1 LTMYKRT
8 LEEILPL
15 VRKPA
20 RYSGGEFGATI
31 KPRSGA
37 ELRVAFCFPDVY
49 EVGMSH
55 LGMKILY
62 SLYNTL
68 DYVWCERCFAPWPDM
83 EELMREN
90 DIPLYGLESRDS
102 VRNFDIIAFTIQ
114 YELCYTNILNMLDL
128 AGLPVRSADRGDDHP
143 LVIAGGPCTCNPE
156 PVADFIDLF
165 VIGEGEEVS
174 IEIME
179 ICRQAKKDGLPRKEL
194 LRKLSKLEGVYVPSM
209 YTPVYNDDGTVKELV
224 VEGDTQKVIT
234 KRIIRD
240 FDNVYYPDKFVVP
253 STEVIHDRVMVEI
266 QRGCIRGCRFC
277 QAGHTY
283 RPIREKN
290 YKTLAKQVKTLAE
303 NTGYEEVSLTS
314 LSSSD
319 YHQLKELVD
328 EIIDW
333 CAERHISIAL
343 PSQRADSFSMEL
355 MQRLQAVRKTGL
367 TFAPEAGTQRLRDVI
382 NKNIVESDL
391 MNACSIAFHAGYNSV
406 KLYFMIGLPT
416 ETDEDLEGIA
426 DLAQKVLRTW
436 RDTTTKKQRGV
447 TITVSASSFVPK
459 PGTPFQWCAQDTLEE
474 LRRKQ
479 ALLVSKMKIKN
490 VTFNYHDAEVSHLEG
505 VLARG
510 DRRIADVIELA
521 WRKGLKFDAWGEFF
535 NPEVWKECFAEI
547 GLDMAFYANRERSE
561 DELFPWEHIYNGV
574 TRAHLRREYERAMEG
589 ATSPDCRQQC
599 SGCGALKL
607 LGGGMCDA

>member
-1 LTMYKRT
+1 MYKRT

-31 KPRSGA
+31 KPRSSA

-62 SLYNTL
+62 SLYNSL

-128 AGLPVRSADRGDDHP
+128 SGLPVRSADRGDEYP

-156 PVADFIDLF
+156 PIADFIDLF

-174 IEIME
+174 VEIME
-179 ICRQAKKDGLPRKEL
+179 LCRQAKKDGISKKEL
-194 LRKLSKLEGVYVPSM
+194 LKQASKLEGVYVPSL
-209 YTPVYNDDGTVKELV
+209 YTPIYNEDGTLKEMR

-240 FDNVYYPDKFVVP
+240 LDNVYYPDKFVVP

-290 YKTLAKQVKTLAE
+290 YKTLANQVKTIAE

-382 NKNIVESDL
+382 NKNIVEQDL
-391 MNACSIAFHAGYNSV
+391 INACSIAFRAGYNSV

-416 ETDEDLEGIA
+416 ETYEDLEGIA
-426 DLAQKVLRTW
+426 DLAQKVLHTW
-436 RDTTTKKQRGV
+436 RESSTKKSRGL
-447 TITVSASSFVPK
+447 TITIGTSSFVPK
-459 PGTPFQWCAQDTLEE
+459 PGTPFQWCAQDTLDE

-479 ALLVSKMKIKN
+479 AFLVSKMKIKN
-490 VTFNYHDAEVSHLEG
+490 VNFNYHDAEVSHLEG

-510 DRRIADVIELA
+510 DRRICEVVELA
-521 WRKGLKFDAWGEFF
+521 WRKGMKFDAWDEFF
-535 NPEVWKECFAEI
+535 RPSVWKECFAEA
-547 GLDMAFYANRERSE
+547 GLDMGFYANRERAA

-574 TRAHLRREYERAMEG
+574 TREHLRNEYERAMQG
-589 ATSPDCRQQC
+589 LTSPDCRRGC
-599 SGCGALKL
+599 SACGAMEL